1 MVVVMFVMVVMFV
14 FVMVVMLMFVMV
26 MMFMFVLAHNNNSR
40 YRFFCRLSV
49 RTDFKLTILYYY
61 DMIISISCNKSY

>member
-1 MVVVMFVMVVMFV
+1 VTMFGF
-14 FVMVVMLMFVMV
+14 MFVMV
-26 MMFMFVLAHNNNSR
+26 MMFMFVMVMMMMFVFVLAHNNNSR

-49 RTDFKLTILYYY
+49 RTGFKLTILYYY